1 MDMQQNFTQTPL
13 RFYLRNID
21 EPFEWRCSP
30 LYNEQMKQELIE
42 WAESRC
48 NVKKGS
54 KAYIHTIICDL
65 PHWTALC
72 FPLATDLPKFL
83 NVFYFFQM
91 FAAMDD
97 HADESWGDGAA
108 NTGTFWNKAI
118 ALVETLRDEK
128 PWYVKALRNILMR
141 MPGLPGYMRENFIRM
156 KTIMEELSP
165 VQRNRYINCFKEYME
180 NAALHSQMKGKEK
193 CITMEQYKAYRVKS
207 VASMPCTL
215 MMEYLYNI
223 TLTDAE
229 YHHPK
234 LQQLEKTGTLQIALI
249 NDLFS
254 LFKEYK
260 GSTFE
265 NLNHVV
271 SILVLNERMSVQEA
285 INEVCDEIERLQD
298 KFINIRDEW
307 YASEVS
313 ISANVREFITGF
325 EYYISGNARW
335 HRLSKRY
342 HGENFEAIITS
353 GTMEWS
359 PEGTIYTP
367 D

>member
-1 MDMQQNFTQTPL
+1 
-13 RFYLRNID
+13 
-21 EPFEWRCSP
+21 
-30 LYNEQMKQELIE
+30 
-42 WAESRC
+42 
-48 NVKKGS
+48 
-54 KAYIHTIICDL
+54 
-65 PHWTALC
+65 
-72 FPLATDLPKFL
+72 
-83 NVFYFFQM
+83 
-91 FAAMDD
+91 
-97 HADESWGDGAA
+97 
-108 NTGTFWNKAI
+108 
-118 ALVETLRDEK
+118 
-128 PWYVKALRNILMR
+128 
-141 MPGLPGYMRENFIRM
+141 
-156 KTIMEELSP
+156 
-165 VQRNRYINCFKEYME
+165 ME

-271 SILVLNERMSVQEA
+271 SILVLNERKSVQEA

-359 PEGTIYTP
+359 PEGTLYTP